1 MLNFININNMKR
13 ITLILGLLLIVVF
26 GYAQEQI
33 FTIQDNK
40 IITKDKFI
48 EKFPNGKF
56 DNITEHTFR
65 DSYNLTN
72 GNQSYTIKGYINEG
86 WENEP
91 GDWHYFEIIYNGQKI
106 FNEDYADG
114 WNYLS
119 QELKSQLSPCNNAFF
134 YKNLANNMIM
144 LCLTGVTIMSEA
156 PYLTIIILRNG
167 EATLV
172 FNKRGEISDIKKA
185 EDELEFDLWTVYAE
199 YGSDGQELSPG
210 VKHTMTIK
218 DSMIYYK

>member
-1 MLNFININNMKR
+1 MKT
-13 ITLILGLLLIVVF
+13 IVTILVMIFLAQATK
-26 GYAQEQI
+26 AQESVFEI
-33 FTIQDNK
+33 TAGE
-40 IITKDKFI
+40 IITKRKFI

-72 GNQSYTIKGYINEG
+72 GNQSYTVKGYINEG

-106 FNEDYADG
+106 LNEDYADG
-114 WNYLS
+114 WNYLP

-134 YKNLANNMIM
+134 YKDLGSDMIM
-144 LCLTGVTIMSEA
+144 LCLIGVTIMSQP

-167 EATLV
+167 KATLV
-172 FNKRGEISDIKKA
+172 FNKRGEISDIKKT
-185 EDELEFDLWTVYAE
+185 EDELEFNLWTLYAE
-199 YGSDGQELSPG
+199 YGSVGQELSPG
-210 VKHTMTIK
+210 VNHTMTIK
-218 DSMIYYK
+218 DGMIYYK